1 MEYFENKKDVD
12 EYFKK
17 LIEVIKG
24 VKITNVFT
32 LDNASYGVGREKIV
46 YDIDS
51 ELYILLENSKCII
64 ISYLVAS
71 LLGIE
76 YRELNEN
83 ELKQYKEIRD
93 KDLFNMTHE
102 IHNPHTMQIC
112 NIDSIS
118 FEYSSVI
125 QIDVHGFSNEFET
138 WRNSKEVILPS
149 GGDYFDRIEFCLD
162 NGNKICMCP
171 EDAIFDGYLDFWV
184 EGAKEEHKVL

>member
-12 EYFKK
+12 VYFKK
-17 LIEVIKG
+17 LIEEIKG

-64 ISYLVAS
+64 ISYLDAS

-76 YRELNEN
+76 FRELNEKELNQYN
-83 ELKQYKEIRD
+83 EIKD
-93 KDLFNMTHE
+93 KDLFNMVHE

-112 NIDSIS
+112 NIDSIK
-118 FEYSSVI
+118 FEYSSII
-125 QIDVHGFSNEFET
+125 QIDVHGFSHEFET
-138 WRNSKEVILPS
+138 WRNSEEIILPS
-149 GGDYFDRIEFCLD
+149 GGDYFDRIDFGLN

-171 EDAIFDGYLDFWV
+171 EDAIFDRYLDFWV
-184 EGAKEEHKVL
+184 EGAIEEHKVL